1 MKRIFLLIALV
12 GMMAV
17 GVSAQSRSL
26 ATLSHDGELTFFDK
40 LSCFEDALEAAHPGD
55 IIYLSSGTFGTDIS
69 KTIYIKKPIRI
80 IGNGYDSHI
89 VSNLQLYKESSDTL
103 AWTYSSSAPF
113 CDGVRLEKLSFY
125 TTGVSSNRF
134 DQIEITSSR
143 INNLDN
149 TNGNVNNLMVDR
161 CFLEK
166 YNSSNYSGVNTEFR
180 NSKIKLLNAN
190 SYEMAINC
198 NIDSIYSKPG
208 FIKSSIIRAMAYTSP
223 SSRLENCFI
232 ENHGDPN
239 FHYIDLENC
248 YDLTGTDTKVL
259 DENMEAVVDLQQN
272 GYFGT
277 DGTVVGIYGG
287 DWLPYSESPTVPA
300 VKASASSVKYDPE
313 KNQLDVN
320 ITVAE

>member
-40 LSCFEDALEAAHPGD
+40 LSCFEDALEAAQPGD

-69 KTIYIKKPIRI
+69 KTIDIKKPIRI

-89 VSNLQLYKESSDTL
+89 VSNLRLYRESGDTL
-103 AWTYSSSAPF
+103 TWTYSSSAPF
-113 CDGVRLEKLSFY
+113 CDGVRLERLSFDAY
-125 TTGVSSNRF
+125 STQGF
-134 DQIEITSSR
+134 DQVEITASR
-143 INNLDN
+143 IKELSNTTTYAKNLI
-149 TNGNVNNLMVDR
+149 VDR
-161 CFLEK
+161 CVIET
-166 YNSSNYSGVNTEFR
+166 YHSSSTTGKNTEFR
-180 NSKIKLLNAN
+180 NSKIKVLDSREN
-190 SYEMAINC
+190 EMAVNC

-208 FIKSSIIRAMAYTSP
+208 FIKSSIIRTIPGNYST
-223 SSRLENCFI
+223 SSRLENCLI
-232 ENHGDPN
+232 ETITGA
-239 FHYIDLENC
+239 YTYVELENC

-259 DENMEAVVDLQQN
+259 DENMEAVVNLQQN

>member
-1 MKRIFLLIALV
+1 MKRIFLLIVLV
-12 GMMAV
+12 GMMAA

-55 IIYLSSGTFGTDIS
+55 IIYLSSGTFGTDIR
-69 KTIYIKKPIRI
+69 KTIDIKKPIRI

-89 VSNLQLYKESSDTL
+89 VSNLRLYRESEDTL

-113 CDGVRLEKLSFY
+113 CDGVRLEELSFY
-125 TTGVSSNRF
+125 SSPSSGF
-134 DQIEITSSR
+134 DQIEITASR
-143 INNLDN
+143 IKELRNTTDYTKNLII
-149 TNGNVNNLMVDR
+149 DR
-161 CFLEK
+161 CLIEE
-166 YNSSNYSGVNTEFR
+166 YESSSSSDKNTEFR
-180 NSKIKLLNAN
+180 NSKIKILNAKEN
-190 SYEMAINC
+190 ELAVNC
-198 NIDSIYSKPG
+198 NIDSIYCKPG
-208 FIKSSIIRAMAYTSP
+208 FIKSSIIRTINYSLTN
-223 SSRLENCFI
+223 SSRLENCLVGNN
-232 ENHGDPN
+232 EDAYHT
-239 FHYIDLENC
+239 YIDLENC

-259 DENMEAVVDLQQN
+259 DENMEAVVNLQQN

>member
-17 GVSAQSRSL
+17 GVSAQSCSL

-40 LSCFEDALEAAHPGD
+40 LSCFEDALEAAQPGD
-55 IIYLSSGTFGTDIS
+55 IIYLSSGTFGTDIN
-69 KTIYIKKPIRI
+69 KTIDIKKPIRI

-89 VSNLQLYKESSDTL
+89 VSNLRLYRESGDTL
-103 AWTYSSSAPF
+103 TWTYSSSAPF
-113 CDGVRLEKLSFY
+113 CDGVRLERLSFDAY
-125 TTGVSSNRF
+125 STQGF
-134 DQIEITSSR
+134 DQVEITASR
-143 INNLDN
+143 IKELSNTTTYAKNLI
-149 TNGNVNNLMVDR
+149 VDR
-161 CFLEK
+161 CLIEK
-166 YNSSNYSGVNTEFR
+166 YQSSSSTGKNTEFR
-180 NSKIKLLNAN
+180 NSKIKVLDARQN
-190 SYEMAINC
+190 EMAVNC
-198 NIDSIYSKPG
+198 NIDSVYSKPG
-208 FIKSSIIRAMAYTSP
+208 FIKSSIIRTINFGSP
-223 SSRLENCFI
+223 SCRFENCLVG
-232 ENHGDPN
+232 NNDDATQS
-239 FHYIDLENC
+239 YTDLENC

-259 DENMEAVVDLQQN
+259 DDNMEAVVDLQQN

>member
-40 LSCFEDALEAAHPGD
+40 LSCFEDALEAAQPGD

-69 KTIYIKKPIRI
+69 KTIDIKKPIRI

-89 VSNLQLYKESSDTL
+89 VSNLRLYRESVDTL
-103 AWTYSSSAPF
+103 TWTYSSSAPF
-113 CDGVRLEKLSFY
+113 CDGVRLETLSFY
-125 TTGVSSNRF
+125 SGPSSGF
-134 DQIEITSSR
+134 DQVEITASR
-143 INNLDN
+143 IKELRNTTSYAKNLI
-149 TNGNVNNLMVDR
+149 VDR
-161 CFLEK
+161 CLIEE
-166 YNSSNYSGVNTEFR
+166 YQSNSGSDKNTEFR
-180 NSKIKLLNAN
+180 NSKIKVLDAREN
-190 SYEMAINC
+190 EMAVNC
-198 NIDSIYSKPG
+198 NIDSIYIKPG
-208 FIKSSIIRAMAYTSP
+208 FIKSSIIRTINFSGNTK
-223 SSRLENCFI
+223 SRLENCLVGNN
-232 ENHGDPN
+232 EDDSHA
-239 FHYIDLENC
+239 YIDLVNC